1 MHNDQNRDELK
12 VIEALGEGSPAL
24 TFEGIKEKTSFS
36 NSKLEHILDP
46 LLKKGIISETKTD
59 ENKEES
65 EIEKSVSKTMLF
77 VFKQLKKYDVLK
89 VKNTVLNNLNR
100 G

>member
-65 EIEKSVSKTMLF
+65 EIGLF
-77 VFKQLKKYDVLK
+77 IGFFKMFKCIFSFIVNFYETEFHLIWM
-89 VKNTVLNNLNR
+89 
-100 G
+100 